1 MIKFNIKVQ
10 RLLHG
15 NMNQKKLSELSG
27 IRLPTLSEYEN
38 STAKTIRVEYLS
50 KLCEIFDCQP
60 ADLITYTP
68 DRKDISEDEK

>member
-1 MIKFNIKVQ
+1 MIKLNIKVQ

-38 STAKTIRVEYLS
+38 STAKTIRVEYLN